1 MKNKLKVLSY
11 YFSMMVLSIVVLGL
25 SLTTLLKFTIFDDAY
40 LIKHLEKNNYY
51 NELYSSIKEEMSYY
65 IIQSGLSE
73 EILDDI
79 YSEEMISDSVI
90 ILINDFYNG
99 NELKVETE
107 IVKNNLKSNIDK
119 YLLKN
124 NIVVDDRKALDLF
137 VDEMIKIY
145 DQEIRLSNSI
155 SKVQDIFNKF
165 DKLIDILFMVL
176 VILTIGIGTICH
188 FFYKRIVYT
197 IPCLSSAILLLLGCW
212 LLYNRIDV
220 KNILFWTENVSNVL
234 KSVLFNIKD
243 FVRIEAI
250 ILIGVGIITFIFGY
264 MYNYKDDIKYMKNI
278 KKIKSNKSN
287 SLKNKFINFRKG
299 FIMNMNGKNK
309 YNDIILDKDT
319 TPKKSIFNV
328 FKKKD
333 DVKQEEKKDDGKITE
348 LFGYVY
354 NTVTTDN
361 SDEENI
367 NTNNNSNSNNSK
379 NNHKNKKKK
388 KKKRK

>member
-11 YFSMMVLSIVVLGL
+11 YFSMMILSIVVLGL

-90 ILINDFYNG
+90 ILINDFYNW

-145 DQEIRLSNSI
+145 DQELRLSNSI
-155 SKVQDIFNKF
+155 SKVQDIFNKL

-250 ILIGVGIITFIFGY
+250 ILIGIGIITFILGY
-264 MYNYKDDIKYMKNI
+264 IFNYKDDIKYMKNI

-287 SLKNKFINFRKG
+287 SLKKRFINFRKE
-299 FIMNMNGKNK
+299 FIMNMNDKNK

-319 TPKKSIFNV
+319 TPKKSIFNI

-333 DVKQEEKKDDGKITE
+333 DVKQEEKKDNDTIDE

-354 NTVTTDN
+354 NTITTDN

-367 NTNNNSNSNNSK
+367 NINNK
-379 NNHKNKKKK
+379 PKKKKNKKKK
-388 KKKRK
+388 VK

>member
-11 YFSMMVLSIVVLGL
+11 YFSMLLLSVVILSL
-25 SLTTLLKFTIFDDAY
+25 SLTTLLKFTIFDDTY

-51 NELYSSIKEEMSYY
+51 NELSNSIKEEMSYY
-65 IIQSGLSE
+65 IVQSGLTE

-79 YSEEMISDSVI
+79 YNEEMVSDSII
-90 ILINDFYNG
+90 ILIKDFYSG
-99 NELKVETE
+99 NELKVETKT
-107 IVKNNLKSNIDK
+107 VRNNLKSNIES

-124 NIVVDDRKALDLF
+124 NIIVDDRSALDLF
-137 VDEMIKIY
+137 IDEMVKIY

-155 SKVQDIFNKF
+155 GKIQGMFNKV
-165 DKLIDILFMVL
+165 DKLIDIVFMVL
-176 VILTIGIGTICH
+176 FILTIGIGIICH
-188 FFYKRIVYT
+188 FVYKRIVYT

-220 KNILFWTENVSNVL
+220 KNILFWTDSVSNVL
-234 KSVLFNIKD
+234 KSVLFNISD

-250 ILIGVGIITFIFGY
+250 ILIGIGIITFILGY
-264 MYNYKDDIKYMKNI
+264 IINYKDDIKYMKNI

-287 SLKNKFINFRKG
+287 SLKDRFINFRKG
-299 FIMNMNGKNK
+299 FIMNMNDKNK

-319 TPKKSIFNV
+319 TPKKSIFNI

-354 NTVTTDN
+354 NTITTDN

-367 NTNNNSNSNNSK
+367 NINNK
-379 NNHKNKKKK
+379 PKKKKNKKKK
-388 KKKRK
+388 VK

>member
-11 YFSMMVLSIVVLGL
+11 YFSMLLLSVVILSL
-25 SLTTLLKFTIFDDAY
+25 SLTTLLKFTIFDDTY

-51 NELYSSIKEEMSYY
+51 NELSNSIKEEMSYY
-65 IIQSGLSE
+65 IVQSGLTE

-79 YSEEMISDSVI
+79 YNEEMVSDSII
-90 ILINDFYNG
+90 ILIKDFYSG
-99 NELKVETE
+99 NELKVETKT
-107 IVKNNLKSNIDK
+107 VRNNLKSNIES

-124 NIVVDDRKALDLF
+124 NIIVDDRSALDLF
-137 VDEMIKIY
+137 IDEMVKIY

-155 SKVQDIFNKF
+155 GKIQGMFNKA
-165 DKLIDILFMVL
+165 DKLIDIVFMVL
-176 VILTIGIGTICH
+176 FILTIGIGIICH
-188 FFYKRIVYT
+188 FVYKRIVYT

-212 LLYNRIDV
+212 LLYNRIDI
-220 KNILFWTENVSNVL
+220 KNILFWTDSVSNVL
-234 KSVLFNIKD
+234 KSVLFNIRD

-250 ILIGVGIITFIFGY
+250 ILIGIGIITFILGY
-264 MYNYKDDIKYMKNI
+264 IINYKDDIKYTKNI

-287 SLKNKFINFRKG
+287 SLKDRFINFRKG
-299 FIMNMNGKNK
+299 FIMNMNDKNK

-319 TPKKSIFNV
+319 TPKKSIFNI

-333 DVKQEEKKDDGKITE
+333 KVMQEEKKDDDTIDE

-354 NTVTTDN
+354 NTITTDN

-367 NTNNNSNSNNSK
+367 NINNK
-379 NNHKNKKKK
+379 PKKKKNKKKK
-388 KKKRK
+388 RK

>member
-11 YFSMMVLSIVVLGL
+11 YFSMMVLSIGVLGL

-155 SKVQDIFNKF
+155 SKVQDMFNKF

-264 MYNYKDDIKYMKNI
+264 KYNYKDDIKYMKNI
-278 KKIKSNKSN
+278 EKIKSNKSN
-287 SLKNKFINFRKG
+287 SLKKRFINFRKG
-299 FIMNMNGKNK
+299 FIMNMNDKNK

-319 TPKKSIFNV
+319 TPKKSIFNI

-354 NTVTTDN
+354 NTITTDN

-367 NTNNNSNSNNSK
+367 NTNNK
-379 NNHKNKKKK
+379 PKKKKNKKKK
-388 KKKRK
+388 VK